1 MPLWN
6 VLYLNCV
13 HGQGNL
19 DSPNGRFELSN
30 HGRVVRLYVS
40 QKSGWKDVFY
50 KDPERLRIADF
61 IKLNRRHFV
70 LKSLNVQ
77 AVLRMEICRSF
88 PDFILSVVKPIKL
101 KFSVKSFV
109 YS

>member
-1 MPLWN
+1 
-6 VLYLNCV
+6 V
-13 HGQGNL
+13 HGRGNL

-40 QKSGWKDVFY
+40 QKSGWQDILY
-50 KDPERLRIADF
+50 KDPEWLRVVDF
-61 IKLNRRHFV
+61 IKSNRRHFV
-70 LKSLNVQ
+70 LKSLHVQ
-77 AVLRMEICRSF
+77 AVLRTEICCSF
-88 PDFILSVVKPIKL
+88 PDFTLSVVKPIKL